1 MYAFSHIFFA
11 SSGFTQWSAART
23 PVDVFELLETLYGAF
38 DKIAKRRGVFKVE
51 TIGDCYVAVTG
62 IPEPQADHAVIM
74 VKFAQDCMVKMN
86 QLVNDMVETLGAD
99 TAELGFRVG
108 LHSGSTTGGVL
119 RGEKGRFQLFG
130 DTVNTA
136 R

>member
-1 MYAFSHIFFA
+1 M
-11 SSGFTQWSAART
+11 
-23 PVDVFELLETLYGAF
+23 
-38 DKIAKRRGVFKVE
+38 
-51 TIGDCYVAVTG
+51 AVTG
-62 IPEPQADHAVIM
+62 IPNPQEDHAVIM
-74 VKFAQDCMVKMN
+74 VKFANDAMLKFCQVKN
-86 QLVNDMVETLGAD
+86 DLVPSLGAD
-99 TAELGFRVG
+99 TADLEMRIG